1 MNHALLPK
9 SANADL
15 PASYEAAK
23 YALAQCNKIDEC
35 KEWAD
40 KAQALASYARQ
51 SEDKEMET
59 TAMRIRARA
68 IKRCGELLKEIEKKQ
83 GVRTDKLGSASVP
96 KLETR
101 KSTAAEAGMSERQAK
116 TAIRVANVP
125 QETFDDQVES
135 AKPPTITKLAEQGKT
150 LTKAKPMYEQLGM
163 TKQAF
168 QAGMY
173 FRGDVEQFIKAI
185 RKYNLEDIV
194 DGCRPGERAEL
205 RKAISEIDSFNDKLI
220 AKL

>member
-68 IKRCGELLKEIEKKQ
+68 IRRCGELLKEIEKKQ
-83 GVRTDKLGSASVP
+83 GANQNIGSGSVP
-96 KLETR
+96 KVETR

-125 QETFDDQVES
+125 QETFVKQVES

-150 LTKAKPMYEQLGM
+150 LTKANPMYEQLGM

-185 RKYNLEDIV
+185 RKYNLQDIV